1 MKRAMQ
7 GLSIGIA
14 AIALLA
20 CGFLIGRNWPSA
32 RTAMPSLRANGAMP
46 METATAPA
54 RAAVNTSA
62 PKVLYWYDPMVPAQH
77 FAAPGK
83 SPFMDMQLVAKYA
96 DTDSTAVAGIRVDG
110 GMAQNLAIRLST
122 VKRSQQVQE
131 IRASGVLAF
140 DERALSIMQ
149 SRTVGFVER
158 VWPIAVG
165 DQVKAGQPLL
175 QLLVPEW
182 AAAQSEMLA
191 VRAMGDATLLQA
203 ARTRLQR
210 LGMPAALIERVASS
224 GRSEPVFTVTAAQSG
239 VVLSVDAR
247 AGMSVI
253 AGQTLFSINGFS
265 DIWLNVAVP
274 QSQLNQVLPGTAVR
288 ATIAGI
294 SAAVPGT
301 VLDILPE
308 LDAASRSLQVRIV
321 LTNSDQQLR
330 PGMRADVTL
339 QSAESATVL
348 TVPTE
353 AIIRTGQR
361 SVVMLALQGGRFAPV
376 EVTLG
381 AEMGAQTAIL
391 SGLSEAQQIVSSGQ
405 FLFDSEANLSGLGL
419 QEGELEDAGLA
430 EPPMPEHTP
439 EPTP

>member
-1 MKRAMQ
+1 MN

-20 CGFLIGRNWPSA
+20 CGFLIGRHWPSA
-32 RTAMPSLRANGAMP
+32 RTSVPSLRANGAMQ

-54 RAAVNTSA
+54 SAAANTSA

-110 GMAQNLAIRLST
+110 GMAQNLAMRLST

-149 SRTVGFVER
+149 SRTAGFVER

-210 LGMPAALIERVASS
+210 LGMPAALIARVASS
-224 GRSEPVFTVTAAQSG
+224 GRIEPVFTVTAAQSG
-239 VVLSVDAR
+239 VVISVDVR

-253 AGQTLFSINGFS
+253 AGQTLFSINGFN
-265 DIWLNVAVP
+265 DVWLNVAVP
-274 QSQLNQVLPGTAVR
+274 QSQLSQVLPGTAVR

-301 VLDILPE
+301 VLDVLPE
-308 LDAASRSLQVRIV
+308 LDAASRSLRVRIV
-321 LTNSDQQLR
+321 LANSDQQLR

-339 QSAESATVL
+339 QSAESATVV

-391 SGLSEAQQIVSSGQ
+391 YGLSEGQQIVSSGQ

-419 QEGELEDAGLA
+419 QEGELEDPALA
-430 EPPMPEHTP
+430 EPPMPEQTP

>member
-1 MKRAMQ
+1 MKRAMN

-20 CGFLIGRNWPSA
+20 CGFLIGRHWPSA
-32 RTAMPSLRANGAMP
+32 RTSVPSLRANGAMP

-54 RAAVNTSA
+54 SAAANTSA

-110 GMAQNLAIRLST
+110 GMAQNLAMRLST

-149 SRTVGFVER
+149 SRTAGFVER

-210 LGMPAALIERVASS
+210 LGMPATLIARVASS
-224 GRSEPVFTVTAAQSG
+224 GRIEPVFTVTAAQSG
-239 VVLSVDAR
+239 VVLSVDVR

-253 AGQTLFSINGFS
+253 AGQTLFSINGFN
-265 DIWLNVAVP
+265 DVWLNVAVP
-274 QSQLNQVLPGTAVR
+274 QSQLSQVLPGTAVR

-301 VLDILPE
+301 VLDVLPE
-308 LDAASRSLQVRIV
+308 LDAASRSLRVRIV
-321 LTNSDQQLR
+321 LANSDQQLR

-391 SGLSEAQQIVSSGQ
+391 SGLSEGQQIVSSGQ

-419 QEGELEDAGLA
+419 QEGELEDPALA
-430 EPPMPEHTP
+430 EPPMPEQTP